1 MRFIK
6 KKNLFLV
13 PKYFSDFSNTLLFVY
28 RSLYFPDLTHILHT
42 FQPLYQISP
51 YSNLFYTS
59 ISISSLKPFS
69 ILSSSPFS
77 NQFFI
82 PSLSLPYTCLCQVY
96 LHYLSHLPLQLLI
109 SPPPKS
115 IVCISYS
122 LTSLTSALTKIYN
135 SIIF

>member
-28 RSLYFPDLTHILHT
+28 RSVYFPELTHILHT
-42 FQPLYQISP
+42 FQ
-51 YSNLFYTS
+51 NLHQ
-59 ISISSLKPFS
+59 ISSLLKTFLYIYLNPLLQTLIYSF
-69 ILSSSPFS
+69 LKLLP

-82 PSLSLPYTCLCQVY
+82 PSLSPPYTCPCQVY

-122 LTSLTSALTKIYN
+122 LTPLTSALTKIYN